1 MIDIVFDTFFQ
12 FIENCCN
19 FFLFIGKKEI
29 TSAVNV
35 SRKFFKF
42 ILPGDKQN
50 KNENKIDDTIS
61 NVDFNNRYA
70 DSKKIFKEMELL
82 ISETD
87 TSDRIRVFTTYF
99 IKILDNYIF
108 IHYFK
113 NLFQS

>member
-1 MIDIVFDTFFQ
+1 
-12 FIENCCN
+12 
-19 FFLFIGKKEI
+19 
-29 TSAVNV
+29 
-35 SRKFFKF
+35 
-42 ILPGDKQN
+42 
-50 KNENKIDDTIS
+50 
-61 NVDFNNRYA
+61 
-70 DSKKIFKEMELL
+70 MELL